1 MKKVRIFLATLFFI
15 VVNVCTMQAVTN
27 YPIQLTAQVLPP
39 YGTCLSDYVVG
50 GMERINITALQRDL
64 TLSMY
69 EINLQMQVKQ
79 GTKVILKS
87 NSKYQ
92 LRPGIITKLPAAA
105 LFSALSDVDAST
117 KYKENGFCFPE
128 GAYEFVFQAFDARN
142 SKLPVSEPVYFFAY
156 LNKTQPPYCVFPA
169 DNACVDYSTQ
179 DVNFVWVEPT
189 VAMPTNN
196 KRYALEVYEMPDGF
210 DPVRDNATSVASSL
224 SPIYSKDDIDGVT
237 TMHPLHQAAG
247 LFIKGRSYAWR
258 VRTYSVKNRMV
269 NSESKLYNTS
279 DYVENNGYS
288 KFSTFHFKKCVGQ
301 DDIWKKEDKKV
312 LTCDL
317 TLKPV
322 IEKVDTA
329 NSKAVVVWKKEED
342 KFTCG
347 YIVEWNLIDTLAA
360 PWGQVK
366 VPVGE
371 SQYELK
377 NLKKGVKYIT
387 RVRGLVCPK
396 SGSSDTIY
404 SAYSDTLHFQL
415 KKENESDC
423 GHPVPGLSSTVSLKS
438 ALSNGSWIT
447 ANGHDIKVLTCT
459 MDVAGGDTTFT
470 GTGLVS
476 YGFLT
481 NLVSLTVKFDKV
493 KINEQ
498 NELMQGMVY
507 CNTDKDNCL
516 DFNLNGQANKKSAGS
531 GPASLQ
537 ESKLQTYDNASQM
550 PNGSVGIVGDNVVAK
565 DESGKTQEIGKEQK
579 DEPGSCAPKTSCY
592 DDQAA
597 FVSFAPQEQWNP
609 PFDAEQGI
617 FTKSLSISDYYD
629 KIERHTIPWIAMP
642 AGETNKI
649 YANLKIEPGSGVK
662 PEDVYF
668 ICRSKNQTV
677 RLKAT
682 QDGDSRFIV
691 PIYGGEE
698 GKCLEIVA
706 MADTVKAGNAACSQL
721 FTLGR
726 AKVMSMKKETIT
738 LHIVPFRR
746 DKSKVDG
753 VSIEN
758 TLNTI
763 YKPLGKTFKVEVEER
778 FGDGEE
784 YDFVEDGLSVEGS
797 GFMKTETEEMSM
809 LKSLYNMEIGFSE
822 EDNQAYLFVLPKA
835 GTDGV
840 LGDMPRNKPVGYVF
854 ADPSSVY
861 ADGHTVAHEIGH
873 GIFTFDHA
881 FEYYS
886 GDQGQTSNL
895 MDYTQGGQNN
905 DLKVWQWSVM
915 DTHKNYVLPFLE
927 GDEDGMYKP
936 WSFVDGPILSELPEL
951 PGLPLIGN
959 KKYYAFFDPNGRPLM
974 LPSTTKTLRFNSNGS
989 IVSFVDENGET
1000 WVAVVYSGTSVFIAY
1015 YKNAKATKK
1024 KADGSYVV
1032 NTTQREKYRSKA
1044 SFTGTKIYVP
1054 ISNYEDCPSI
1064 SLYSIEYGFSDLAD
1078 KDYKR
1083 SKEEMEDNVKKLKN
1097 FIFGRSG
1104 EEIIGKL
1111 EHYTDFNYNV
1121 NCLSE
1126 SVRRF
1131 YLFMTNYYNCFK
1143 SDNNAEGN
1151 RMYLYNV
1158 LKTYDEVRVFGIDVE
1173 GTQDYC
1179 EMKSA
1184 VDQPN
1189 VWNQINVSP
1198 YYSDNYQQGVG
1209 TLYVKFENLNIYK
1222 DYNLSNTG
1230 RCTEEQWNLSLS
1242 ELDKLKEQKSISDF
1256 CKKFLEITCSE
1267 WIKNLPYEKTQ
1278 EYIDFIVNQSIGD
1291 NKKGSIKENAEKALL
1306 LLFNSIRKEEMSKFI
1321 EYLTNNQYEKLYLFL
1336 KEFDDVSINPF
1347 DGDNY
1352 TFLIKSFVKLYHENF
1367 EAFSNY
1373 VPVDEWEMAGK
1384 LFSFADESFIGQVR
1398 YTVSKNSNGN
1408 LTLWRS
1414 SPDYSN
1420 PISTQYG
1427 TTYPQKS
1434 EVVNGLKDVS
1444 PFMPIFIEY
1453 DPTELKTVS
1462 NGFYNGANSLNYNT
1476 GKAKY
1481 YMCPLF
1487 FMLFRQDKIFNDNIQ
1502 TVVSVAIDLTTIA
1515 TGFGVYGAALKL
1527 AKNGSKIKKAIGVY
1541 RAVATLYTQIEAG
1554 KDIKDNIKMLKNATD
1569 EVLKATKELDVVNQ
1583 GNVADAA
1590 SILEAVLSK
1599 ITDEKYN
1606 AKVSI
1611 PAALATAWHL
1621 VYVGLD
1627 SDKDVAF
1634 YESLEELMIIDSNL
1648 RELGIDRGRSDNLLV
1663 GQFISS
1669 IILPENEGEF
1679 NQQRLKKIMQGNQF
1693 NSLMPSLISGHR
1705 YKMIISRS
1713 DYKDIS
1719 KNSNRIL
1726 KGERKV
1732 YYAENLNPFED
1743 FYSVD
1748 QGKYMKVP
1756 QNRYAKDLKTITGLS
1771 EISNSG
1777 YAILTFTY
1785 LESSGLELELS
1796 EKVSYDNML
1805 GNYILPGYIVKNVNV
1820 SSLYAVTIEKFDKN
1834 GELEDSAKIDE

>member
-79 GTKVILKS
+79 GTKIILKS
-87 NSKYQ
+87 SAKYK
-92 LRPGIITKLPAAA
+92 LTPGIITKLPAAA

-128 GAYEFVFQAFDARN
+128 GAYEFVFQAYDARN

-156 LNKTQPPYCVFPA
+156 LNKMQPPYCVFPA
-169 DNACVDYSTQ
+169 DNECVDYSTQ
-179 DVNFVWVEPT
+179 DINFVWVEPT
-189 VAMPTNN
+189 VSMPTNN
-196 KRYALEVYEMPDGF
+196 KRYALEIYEMPDGF
-210 DPVRDNATSVASSL
+210 DAVRDNAASMASTL
-224 SPIYSKDDIDGVT
+224 TPIYNEEDINGIT

-366 VPVGE
+366 VPAGE

-550 PNGSVGIVGDNVVAK
+550 PNGSVGIVGDNVVVK
-565 DESGKTQEIGKEQK
+565 DESGNTQEIGKEEK

-642 AGETNKI
+642 AGEANKI

-691 PIYGGEE
+691 PIFGGEE

-726 AKVMSMKKETIT
+726 AKVLSMKKETIT

-784 YDFVEDGLSVEGS
+784 YDFVEDGLSVEGT

-927 GDEDGMYKP
+927 GDEDGMVNVSKENTHYIVTSDNAIERDAQGKQIKDENNKNVKIEKGVEVVALSSGKKNQKIQTLP
-936 WSFVDGPILSELPEL
+936 DKQEKYTSVENLTIINENKSPIIYYAYSEINNMVSELPLKLSSSKKFSIGSLIKYYADFTYNKITYYCIDKPNMDNYTGVWIEKKLDDFARKVCDL
-951 PGLPLIGN
+951 PVGDKRKVGIEDLKPSDFVTTPYGSTQYTGNAIDISKFTQGKEFEVIASCGKYYLVKGTRANQQTEKENYDNYEGAWICKDKLEFCVTKDDLTLIVKGN
-959 KKYYAFFDPNGRPLM
+959 KKAEERVTQELVDIINKYCNSYEINTIQKMSHFLGQVIAENSLGIRVEEAYTTPRRIVQIFSDK
-974 LPSTTKTLRFNSNGS
+974 STVGHLF
-989 IVSFVDENGET
+989 
-1000 WVAVVYSGTSVFIAY
+1000 
-1015 YKNAKATKK
+1015 K
-1024 KADGSYVV
+1024 KAIFDEANHTYS
-1032 NTTQREKYRSKA
+1032 
-1044 SFTGTKIYVP
+1044 YVP
-1054 ISNYEDCPSI
+1054 I
-1064 SLYSIEYGFSDLAD
+1064 
-1078 KDYKR
+1078 
-1083 SKEEMEDNVKKLKN
+1083 N
-1097 FIFGRSG
+1097 F
-1104 EEIIGKL
+1104 K
-1111 EHYTDFNYNV
+1111 V
-1121 NCLSE
+1121 NSC
-1126 SVRRF
+1126 
-1131 YLFMTNYYNCFK
+1131 
-1143 SDNNAEGN
+1143 
-1151 RMYLYNV
+1151 
-1158 LKTYDEVRVFGIDVE
+1158 
-1173 GTQDYC
+1173 
-1179 EMKSA
+1179 
-1184 VDQPN
+1184 
-1189 VWNQINVSP
+1189 
-1198 YYSDNYQQGVG
+1198 
-1209 TLYVKFENLNIYK
+1209 
-1222 DYNLSNTG
+1222 
-1230 RCTEEQWNLSLS
+1230 
-1242 ELDKLKEQKSISDF
+1242 
-1256 CKKFLEITCSE
+1256 
-1267 WIKNLPYEKTQ
+1267 
-1278 EYIDFIVNQSIGD
+1278 
-1291 NKKGSIKENAEKALL
+1291 
-1306 LLFNSIRKEEMSKFI
+1306 
-1321 EYLTNNQYEKLYLFL
+1321 
-1336 KEFDDVSINPF
+1336 
-1347 DGDNY
+1347 
-1352 TFLIKSFVKLYHENF
+1352 
-1367 EAFSNY
+1367 
-1373 VPVDEWEMAGK
+1373 
-1384 LFSFADESFIGQVR
+1384 
-1398 YTVSKNSNGN
+1398 
-1408 LTLWRS
+1408 
-1414 SPDYSN
+1414 
-1420 PISTQYG
+1420 
-1427 TTYPQKS
+1427 
-1434 EVVNGLKDVS
+1434 
-1444 PFMPIFIEY
+1444 
-1453 DPTELKTVS
+1453 
-1462 NGFYNGANSLNYNT
+1462 
-1476 GKAKY
+1476 
-1481 YMCPLF
+1481 
-1487 FMLFRQDKIFNDNIQ
+1487 
-1502 TVVSVAIDLTTIA
+1502 
-1515 TGFGVYGAALKL
+1515 
-1527 AKNGSKIKKAIGVY
+1527 
-1541 RAVATLYTQIEAG
+1541 
-1554 KDIKDNIKMLKNATD
+1554 KDIKSDEKNWTYTGRDEIINAYASRKNVQKEITLDDGSKKSYYIYETRTDKTSENLDKGSDKDEDFVKKNYNEGILQVKTEYINSITLFDVVYACKNENGTISSKDGSLYRGRGYIQLTWKCNYDKLFLTPYRQVHKDDNRTDSELIQLIETDKDISMQACMAYFKTAVIHNGKFSKSPIDFSSTFVDSDDNIR
-1569 EVLKATKELDVVNQ
+1569 
-1583 GNVADAA
+1583 
-1590 SILEAVLSK
+1590 
-1599 ITDEKYN
+1599 
-1606 AKVSI
+1606 KVSI
-1611 PAALATAWHL
+1611 C
-1621 VYVGLD
+1621 VNGGLPN
-1627 SDKDVAF
+1627 KKV
-1634 YESLEELMIIDSNL
+1634 EE
-1648 RELGIDRGRSDNLLV
+1648 
-1663 GQFISS
+1663 
-1669 IILPENEGEF
+1669 ILNY
-1679 NQQRLKKIMQGNQF
+1679 
-1693 NSLMPSLISGHR
+1693 S
-1705 YKMIISRS
+1705 
-1713 DYKDIS
+1713 
-1719 KNSNRIL
+1719 
-1726 KGERKV
+1726 ERKK
-1732 YYAENLNPFED
+1732 
-1743 FYSVD
+1743 YS
-1748 QGKYMKVP
+1748 QRSY
-1756 QNRYAKDLKTITGLS
+1756 N
-1771 EISNSG
+1771 
-1777 YAILTFTY
+1777 IL
-1785 LESSGLELELS
+1785 
-1796 EKVSYDNML
+1796 EK
-1805 GNYILPGYIVKNVNV
+1805 
-1820 SSLYAVTIEKFDKN
+1820 
-1834 GELEDSAKIDE
+1834 